1 MSSHSDS
8 FVASGSSPTADF
20 IVECHGSIFLLR
32 PLTLTASSWIDEH
45 LPEDR
50 VTFGAAVVVE
60 HRHITGVVRAALAD
74 GLEIE

>member
-20 IVECHGSIFLLR
+20 IIERHGSIFLLR
-32 PLTLTASSWIDEH
+32 PLTLAASSWIEEH
-45 LPEDR
+45 LREDC
-50 VTFGAAVVVE
+50 VTFGAAIVVE
-60 HRHITGVVRAALAD
+60 HRHIGGIVRAALAD